1 MFEAPWV
8 FIVLLGIA
16 ALVYALLLPKRQVA
30 EISKGEAAREME
42 ATLEQYMADIE
53 KENEELIGMVAQMK
67 QDFAGKQLAQQEL
80 MVELRQRLGEVEV
93 LARQSDSRL
102 LAVEAGMQQHE
113 FAVADAVAEQAQ
125 PLVAVAAEPTLPP
138 VPAEVQPEPVLPVAE
153 EPEPQEEH
161 VRDRYPELF
170 DLYAQGKSMDMIAK
184 TVGLQRG
191 EVQLILQLARK
202 EESP

>member
-8 FIVLLGIA
+8 FIVLLGVA
-16 ALVYALLLPKRQVA
+16 ALVYALLLPRRQVA
-30 EISKGEAAREME
+30 ESPKADAAREVE
-42 ATLEQYMADIE
+42 ATLEQYMAEIE
-53 KENEELIGMVAQMK
+53 KENEELMGMVAQMK
-67 QDFAGKQLAQQEL
+67 QDFTGKQLAGQEL
-80 MVELRQRLGEVEV
+80 MVELRQRLSEVEV

-102 LAVEAGMQQHE
+102 LVLESALQRQE
-113 FAVADAVAEQAQ
+113 FPVADVVAEQVQ
-125 PLVAVAAEPTLPP
+125 PLVAVAIESPESP
-138 VPAEVQPEPVLPVAE
+138 VIAEVQPDPVSPVAE
-153 EPEPQEEH
+153 EPQDEH

>member
-8 FIVLLGIA
+8 FIVMLGIA
-16 ALVYALLLPKRQVA
+16 ALVYALLLPRRQVA
-30 EISKGEAAREME
+30 DSSKAGAARELE
-42 ATLEQYMADIE
+42 ATLEQYMAEIE
-53 KENEELIGMVAQMK
+53 KENEELISMVAQMK
-67 QDFAGKQLAQQEL
+67 QDFASKQLAQQEL

-93 LARQSDSRL
+93 FARQSDSRL
-102 LAVEAGMQQHE
+102 LALESAQRQQE
-113 FAVADAVAEQAQ
+113 LPAAVAEQAQ
-125 PLVAVAAEPTLPP
+125 PLVAVAAEPEA
-138 VPAEVQPEPVLPVAE
+138 PAVSSADVQPETEMSVAE
-153 EPEPQEEH
+153 EPQEEH

-170 DLYAQGKSMDMIAK
+170 ELYAQGKSMDMIAR

>member
-53 KENEELIGMVAQMK
+53 KENEELIGMIAQMK

-93 LARQSDSRL
+93 LARQSDTRL

-113 FAVADAVAEQAQ
+113 FAVAEQAQ
-125 PLVAVAAEPTLPP
+125 PLVAVAAEPTLPL

>member
-8 FIVLLGIA
+8 FIVMLGIA
-16 ALVYALLLPKRQVA
+16 ALVYALLLPRRQVA
-30 EISKGEAAREME
+30 DSSKAGAARELE
-42 ATLEQYMADIE
+42 ATLEQYMAEIE
-53 KENEELIGMVAQMK
+53 KENEELISMVAQMK
-67 QDFAGKQLAQQEL
+67 QDFASKQLAQQEL

-93 LARQSDSRL
+93 FARQSDSRL
-102 LAVEAGMQQHE
+102 LALESAQRQQE
-113 FAVADAVAEQAQ
+113 LPAAVAEHAQ
-125 PLVAVAAEPTLPP
+125 PLVAMRAEPEA
-138 VPAEVQPEPVLPVAE
+138 PAAVSSADVQPETEMSVAE
-153 EPEPQEEH
+153 EPQEEH

-170 DLYAQGKSMDMIAK
+170 ELYSQGKSMDMIAR

>member
-53 KENEELIGMVAQMK
+53 KENEELISMVAQMK

-93 LARQSDSRL
+93 LARQNDSRL

-113 FAVADAVAEQAQ
+113 FAVAEQAQ
-125 PLVAVAAEPTLPP
+125 PLVAVAAEPTLPL

>member
-8 FIVLLGIA
+8 FIVLLGVA

-30 EISKGEAAREME
+30 ESSKVDAAREME

-80 MVELRQRLGEVEV
+80 MVELRQRLGEVEM
-93 LARQSDSRL
+93 LTRQSDSRI
-102 LAVEAGMQQHE
+102 LALESGMQQHE
-113 FAVADAVAEQAQ
+113 VAVTEVIAEQAQ
-125 PLVAVAAEPTLPP
+125 PLVAAAIEPLEPP
-138 VPAEVQPEPVLPVAE
+138 AAEVQPEPVLLVE
-153 EPEPQEEH
+153 EEPQEEH